1 LNPLIGFKLILMK
14 AFAASDAVAAPEL
27 ARAACNP
34 RASYLKPKEM
44 WAKVG
49 SCIGL

>member
-1 LNPLIGFKLILMK
+1 LNPLTGFELILMK
-14 AFAASDAVAAPEL
+14 AFAASDAVDAPGL

-44 WAKVG
+44 PTQIG
-49 SCIGL
+49 SQTSL